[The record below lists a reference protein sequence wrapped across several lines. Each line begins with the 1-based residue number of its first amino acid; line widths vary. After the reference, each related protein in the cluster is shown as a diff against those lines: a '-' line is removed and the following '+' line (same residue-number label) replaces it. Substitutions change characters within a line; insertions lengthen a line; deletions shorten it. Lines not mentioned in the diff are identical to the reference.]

1 MRHITI
7 LLAIILNAAPAMSQ
21 ENVIAAMKRI
31 PKLPETN
38 TLHHVSSTW
47 VADNGDDPATFCRYN
62 ELTVKKSDR
71 RLVDDLVS
79 VFMQDRDSGYAYF
92 FKTAGETTSPRI
104 LTLVYG
110 TYNQHVVKFGTRDD
124 SNYYIIITT
133 DKAKKDKYIAYC
145 LVWNDEGERL
155 RVKLYHIKGYKSRVS
170 LPGTIPQADK
180 VRTTVDGKTV
190 TMISKDKEGRER
202 IRRYT
207 VGGENN
213 VSTTVDV
220 DGRTVTMTSKD
231 KDGSERTRR
240 YVIGDRDIIPTDT
253 VWDGQ
258 AETALPAWT
267 RTAGNGLEVRDDID
281 FMRLFGNLRVAFN
294 DALQSAN
301 TTEGQSMIM
310 AVSTKLLEICKKH
323 QGLLSDHEKTVCLTA
338 LVDMAKSCGD
348 KFISGMLHEAVM
360 QLTPPSG
367 GRNEK

>member
-110 TYNQHVVKFGTRDD
+110 TYNQNVVKFGTRDD

-133 DKAKKDKYIAYC
+133 DKAKKDKYIAYG

-170 LPGTIPQADK
+170 LPGTIPQPDK
-180 VRTTVDGKTV
+180 VRTIV
-190 TMISKDKEGRER
+190 
-202 IRRYT
+202 
-207 VGGENN
+207 N
-213 VSTTVDV
+213 
-220 DGRTVTMTSKD
+220 GRTVTMTSKD
-231 KDGSERTRR
+231 KDGRERTRR

-258 AETALPAWT
+258 AEAASPVWT

-301 TTEGQSMIM
+301 TTEGQSMLM

-323 QGLLSDHEKTVCLTA
+323 HALLSDHEKTVCLTA

-360 QLTPPSG
+360 QLTPSSDS
-367 GRNEK
+367 RKDK